1 MKHSGILGGAVFAI
15 LIALSLWAGL
25 NIKPTWMIEK
35 TTIEAISLP
44 DGHMGRIFKG
54 KPEPFE
60 SVVSSDSSALWSFAG
75 QSIAVEP
82 SATKEIVL
90 EQRDGVSTYTE
101 LTAIRHWGPWSL
113 LPAITA
119 VLLCFLLRDP
129 VVSLAGGIMAGAFL
143 MQEYDI
149 PGKILIPEIGT
160 ATGATIMVLYLWFLG
175 GMLGVWSRS
184 GAAAAF
190 AAWVTTHFVRGP
202 RSAKFVTWLLGVI
215 IFQGGTLSTVLV
227 GTAVRPVADRQKVS
241 HEELSFIVDAT
252 ASPIAVLLPFNAWPI
267 YVQAFIFVGGVPW
280 LATETQRISFFFQ
293 CIPLYF
299 YAALTVFFTLLTSF
313 DKCPFL
319 GKSMR
324 AAVERARTTG
334 ELDAPGA
341 EPLLSHEIEI
351 PDVPAGYRPSVI
363 EFILPIVLIVG
374 LAVGTFFVMGS
385 PQVLW
390 AFGAA
395 LVLSMVI
402 CLLRG
407 MSLRDLME
415 GVTTGL
421 KGVVYGSVIL
431 LLAVVIGAVSQKAGG
446 GPYLVGLLS
455 GQLAPWFLPVA
466 LALLTMVISFSTGT
480 SWGTFAVALPLA
492 MPLAWGVAQACGA
505 QHPWLY
511 MAVCFAAV
519 INGSVFGDQC
529 SPISD
534 TCVLSAVTT
543 GCDLMDHVRTQLL
556 PCVVAAAISVVLW
569 AAIAAWCV

>member
-1 MKHSGILGGAVFAI
+1 MKLQGLAGGIAFAI
-15 LIALSLWAGL
+15 TLAAAWWAGA
-25 NIKPTWMIEK
+25 NIKPTWVVEK
-35 TTIEAISLP
+35 TTIEAVALP
-44 DGHMGRIFKG
+44 DGRTGRIFKG
-54 KPEPFE
+54 KPEAFE
-60 SVVSSDSSALWSFAG
+60 SVVTVENSKLAARLGLPAAD
-75 QSIAVEP
+75 EP
-82 SATKEIVL
+82 SLTKEIVL
-90 EQRDGVSTYTE
+90 EKRGDAEIYSE

-113 LPAITA
+113 LPAVTA

-129 VVSLAGGIMAGAFL
+129 VVSLAGGIIAGALL
-143 MQEYDI
+143 MHEYDI

-160 ATGATIMVLYLWFLG
+160 ATGATILVLYLWFLG

-190 AAWVTTHFVRGP
+190 AEWVTKHFVRGP

-267 YVQAFIFVGGVPW
+267 YVQAFIFVAGVPF
-280 LATETQRISFFFQ
+280 LATEAQRISFFFQ

-299 YAALTVFFTLLTSF
+299 YAMFAVFFTLLTSF

-319 GKSMR
+319 GRSMR

-334 ELDAPGA
+334 QLDAPGA
-341 EPLLSHEIEI
+341 EPLLSHEIEV
-351 PDVPAGYRPSVI
+351 PDVPAGYRPSVL
-363 EFILPIVLIVG
+363 EFIVPVILIVG
-374 LAVGTFFVMGS
+374 IAVGTFFVMGT

-395 LVLSMVI
+395 LVLSMLT

-446 GPYLVGLLS
+446 GPYLVGLLG
-455 GQLAPWFLPVA
+455 GQMPLWLLPVA
-466 LALLTMVISFSTGT
+466 LALLTMIISFSTGT

-492 MPLAWGVAQACGA
+492 MPLAWGVAQAAGA
-505 QHPWLY
+505 EHVWLY

-543 GCDLMDHVRTQLL
+543 GCDLMDHVRTQML
-556 PCVVAAAISVVLW
+556 PCVVAAAISTVLW
-569 AAIAAWCV
+569 ALIAAWCA

>member
-1 MKHSGILGGAVFAI
+1 MKLQGALGGAVFA
-15 LIALSLWAGL
+15 LTVAAALWAGI
-25 NIKPTWMIEK
+25 NIKPTWIVEK
-35 TTIEAISLP
+35 TTIEAITLP
-44 DGHMGRIFKG
+44 DGRMGRTFKG
-54 KPEPFE
+54 KPEAFE
-60 SVVSSDSSALWSFAG
+60 SVSSVENSRLWSIAG
-75 QSIAVEP
+75 APTVAEP
-82 SATKEIVL
+82 PVVKEIVL
-90 EQRDGVSTYTE
+90 EKRGDAEVYTE

-113 LPAITA
+113 LPAIAA

-129 VVSLAGGIMAGAFL
+129 VVSLGGGIIAGALL
-143 MQEYDI
+143 MRQYDI
-149 PGKILIPEIGT
+149 PGKILVPEIGT

-190 AAWVTTHFVRGP
+190 ADWVTENFVRGP

-267 YVQAFIFVGGVPW
+267 YVQAFIFVAGVPF
-280 LATETQRISFFFQ
+280 LATEAQRISFFFQ

-299 YAALTVFFTLLTSF
+299 YAFLAVFFTLLTSF

-319 GKSMR
+319 GKSMK

-341 EPLLSHEIEI
+341 EPLLSHEIEV
-351 PDVPAGYRPSVI
+351 PDVPAGYRPSVA
-363 EFILPIVLIVG
+363 EFVIPVVLIVG
-374 LAVGTFFVMGS
+374 IAVGTFFIMGT

-395 LVLSMVI
+395 LILSMI
-402 CLLRG
+402 TCLVRG

-431 LLAVVIGAVSQKAGG
+431 LLAVVIGAVSQQAGG
-446 GPYLVGLLS
+446 GPYLVALL
-455 GQLAPWFLPVA
+455 GNQIPPWLLPVA

-505 QHPWLY
+505 ENPWLY

-543 GCDLMDHVRTQLL
+543 GCDLMDHVRTQML
-556 PCVVAAAISVVLW
+556 PCVVAAAISTVLW
-569 AAIAAWCV
+569 AVIAAWCV

>member
-1 MKHSGILGGAVFAI
+1 MKAQGVAGAAVFA
-15 LIALSLWAGL
+15 LAVAAALYAGL
-25 NIKPTWMIEK
+25 NVKPTWIVEQ
-35 TTIEAISLP
+35 TTVEAITLP
-44 DGHMGRIFKG
+44 DGRAGRMFKG
-54 KPEPFE
+54 KPEAFE
-60 SVVSSDSSALWSFAG
+60 SVVPAEASALMNRLGA
-75 QSIAVEP
+75 P
-82 SATKEIVL
+82 STDQPPVTKEIVL
-90 EQRDGVSTYTE
+90 ERSGDTAIYTE
-101 LTAIRHWGPWSL
+101 FTAIRHWGPWSL
-113 LPAITA
+113 LPAVAA
-119 VLLCFLLRDP
+119 VMLCFLLRDP
-129 VVSLAGGIMAGAFL
+129 VVSLAGGIIAGALL
-143 MQEYDI
+143 MREYDI

-160 ATGATIMVLYLWFLG
+160 ATGATILVLYLWFLG

-190 AAWVTTHFVRGP
+190 ADWVTANFVRGP

-267 YVQAFIFVGGVPW
+267 YVQAFIFVAGVPF
-280 LATETQRISFFFQ
+280 LATEAQRISFFFQ

-299 YAALTVFFTLLTSF
+299 YAMLAVFFTLLTSF
-313 DKCPFL
+313 DRCPFL

-334 ELDAPGA
+334 QLDAPGA
-341 EPLLSHEIEI
+341 EPLLSHEIEV
-351 PDVPAGYRPSVI
+351 PDVPPGYRATVW
-363 EFILPIVLIVG
+363 EFIVPVVLIVG
-374 LAVGTFFVMGS
+374 IAVGTFFIMGT

-395 LVLSMVI
+395 LVLSMI
-402 CLLRG
+402 TCLLRG

-431 LLAVVIGAVSQKAGG
+431 LLAVVIGAVSQQAGG
-446 GPYLVGLLS
+446 GPYLVALL
-455 GQLAPWFLPVA
+455 GDQVPPWMLPVA

-492 MPLAWGVAQACGA
+492 MPLAWGVAGA
-505 QHPWLY
+505 AGVEHVWLY

-534 TCVLSAVTT
+534 TCILSAVTT
-543 GCDLMDHVRTQLL
+543 GCDLMDHVRTQML
-556 PCVVAAAISVVLW
+556 PCVMAAAISTVLW
-569 AAIAAWCV
+569 AVIAAWCV